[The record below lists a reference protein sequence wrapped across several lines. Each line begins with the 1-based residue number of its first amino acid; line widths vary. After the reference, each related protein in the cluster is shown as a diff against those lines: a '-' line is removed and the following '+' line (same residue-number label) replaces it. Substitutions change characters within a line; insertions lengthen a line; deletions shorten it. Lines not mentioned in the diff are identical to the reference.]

1 MYMSSVNEG
10 FLFQTIII
18 KRKHFFK
25 YEYKARQ
32 DGNVTNEKSKTKC
45 MPKNF
50 LQKNKIVNMLYY
62 AK

>member
-1 MYMSSVNEG
+1 MYTSSINEG

-50 LQKNKIVNMLYY
+50 AEK
-62 AK
+62 